1 MEISYLLETAN
12 KARVS
17 VLKMTHS
24 AKAAHVGSSLSV
36 VDIAMQLFSR
46 ISKKNISDQNRDVV
60 LVSKGHAAA
69 GIYAVLAHLEL
80 IPFKHIDEYCKNGSA
95 LGGHVTSTNAEVLE
109 LSTGS
114 LGHALP
120 FGVGRALAKKRKG
133 LTGTVYVILSDGECD
148 EGSNW
153 EAALLA
159 SHLKLDNLVA
169 VIDRNKLQSLKGTEE
184 TVALEPLSDKWEAF
198 GWYCTKI
205 NGHDFNELS
214 DVTNPSN
221 INSPRVY
228 IADTIKGRG
237 VSFMENNMS
246 WHYKSPNTEDL
257 EKALMELGKP

>member
-1 MEISYLLETAN
+1 MENSDLLEIAY

-17 VLKMTHS
+17 VLKMTHK

-36 VDIAMQLFSR
+36 VDIAVQLFSQ
-46 ISKKNISDQNRDVV
+46 ISKRDLNDQSRDIV

-69 GIYAVLAHLEL
+69 GIYAVLAHLNL
-80 IPFKHIDEYCKNGSA
+80 IPFEYIDEYCENGSA
-95 LGGHVTSTNAEVLE
+95 LGGHVTSTNVEILE

-120 FGVGRALAKKRKG
+120 FGVGRALAKKRKRFD
-133 LTGTVYVILSDGECD
+133 GTVYVILSDGECD

-159 SHLKLDNLVA
+159 SHLKLDNLVV

-205 NGHDFNELS
+205 NGHNFSELS
-214 DVTNPSN
+214 AVTQSSGFT
-221 INSPRVY
+221 SPRVY

>member
-1 MEISYLLETAN
+1 MENSHFLDTAN
-12 KARVS
+12 NARIS
-17 VLKMTHS
+17 VLRMTHK

-36 VDIAMQLFSR
+36 VDIAVQLFSQ
-46 ISKKNISDQNRDVV
+46 IGKKDIGDQNRDVV

-69 GIYAVLAHLEL
+69 GIYAVLAHLNL
-80 IPFKHIDEYCKNGSA
+80 LPFKYIDEYCENGSA
-95 LGGHVTSTNAEVLE
+95 LGGHVTSTNVEILE

-120 FGVGRALAKKRKG
+120 FGVGRALAKKRKK
-133 LTGTVYVILSDGECD
+133 LDGTVYVILSDGECD

-159 SHLKLDNLVA
+159 NHLNLDNLVV

-205 NGHDFNELS
+205 NGHDFSELS
-214 DVTNPSN
+214 LVTDSSDFT
-221 INSPRVY
+221 SPRVY

-246 WHYKSPNTEDL
+246 WHYKSPNAEDL
-257 EKALMELGKP
+257 EKALIELGKP